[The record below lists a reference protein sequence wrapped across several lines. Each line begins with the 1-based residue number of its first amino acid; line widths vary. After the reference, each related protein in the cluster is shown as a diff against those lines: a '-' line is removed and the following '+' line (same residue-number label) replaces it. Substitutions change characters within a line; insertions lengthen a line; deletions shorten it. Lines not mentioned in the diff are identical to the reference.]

1 MAAQKPR
8 LLTGDRPTGPLHLGH
23 WVGSLQNRIAAQSE
37 HEVFLIVAD
46 LHSLTTR
53 PHKTEIADLSHHVR
67 DVVLDLLSVGIDPET
82 STIYLQSGVAAV
94 YDLAILLAMVTPAAA
109 LQEVEAT
116 KAMAKVAGLSDKDM
130 SFGLLGYPV
139 LQAADI
145 LMARAEIVP
154 VGGDNVAN
162 VELARAVAE
171 RFNSEYGEVFP
182 LPKAVV
188 SNVPMLP
195 GVGDDHGAAKMSKS
209 AGNVINLKDSP
220 QAVRDKLGA
229 LEGERLEAFVAA
241 FVDDPEA
248 SSASEA
254 AARQVL
260 QDTVDELLA
269 PMRERRASVAADTGL
284 VEEILVD
291 GTIRAREVA
300 YKTLQDVRNAM
311 GLEDL
316 WQGLVGPTE
325 ARAAA
330 RKKPY

>member
-23 WVGSLQNRIAAQSE
+23 WVGSLKNRLEAQRD
-37 HEVFLIVAD
+37 HEIFLIVAD

-53 PHKTEIADLSHHVR
+53 PSKSEISELPQHVR
-67 DVVLDLLSVGIDPET
+67 DIVLDLLSAGIDPET

-94 YDLAILLAMVTPAAA
+94 YDLAILLSMVTPASS

-116 KAMAKVAGLSDKDM
+116 KAMAKVAKLSESEM

-145 LMARAEIVP
+145 LMARAEVVP

-162 VELARAVAE
+162 VELARSVAE
-171 RFNSEYGEVFP
+171 RFNAEYGEVFP
-182 LPKAVV
+182 LPQAMV
-188 SNVPMLP
+188 SDVPLLP
-195 GVGDDHGAAKMSKS
+195 GVGKDGASVKMSKS
-209 AGNVINLKDSP
+209 AKNGINLKDTP
-220 QAVRDKLGA
+220 DVVKDKLSG
-229 LEGERLEAFVAA
+229 LEGEQLEAFLAA
-241 FVDDPEA
+241 FVADPEA
-248 SSASEA
+248 AKASDA
-254 AARQVL
+254 GAKDALV
-260 QDTVDELLA
+260 TAVDELLA
-269 PMRERRASVAADTGL
+269 PMRERRAELAGDAGL

-300 YKTLQDVRNAM
+300 YKTLQDVRSAM

-316 WQGLVGPTE
+316 WQGLVKPTE
-325 ARAAA
+325 ARAEA